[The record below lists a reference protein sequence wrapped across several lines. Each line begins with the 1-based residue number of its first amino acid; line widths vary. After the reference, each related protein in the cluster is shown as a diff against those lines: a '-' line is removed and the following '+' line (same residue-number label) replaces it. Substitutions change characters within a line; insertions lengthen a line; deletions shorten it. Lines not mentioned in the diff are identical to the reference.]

1 MISTSDGP
9 ISGLHESVL
18 LGEDDLHMH
27 IIHAGSNEDVDDFI
41 QVLQLLL
48 KESREPIRTQFNIL

>member
-9 ISGLHESVL
+9 ISGLQESVL

-41 QVLQLLL
+41 
-48 KESREPIRTQFNIL
+48 